1 MPAIFFLIVL
11 TMQIITANY
20 SSTVTQCAHHY
31 DIYLCN
37 YISWKWFSLFVLH
50 FL

>member
-11 TMQIITANY
+11 TQIITANY

-31 DIYLCN
+31 DIFMQL
-37 YISWKWFSLFVLH
+37 YIMEVILFIFLH
-50 FL
+50 IF